1 MFRLTAPPDGR
12 HSAGVVHC
20 VKVSFLPM
28 FSQRTNWVLTPNR
41 HAQALEQLRAAGT
54 PILDLTASN
63 PTNCGFH
70 YDDGAILD
78 AFRRPEALNYDPQ
91 PRGLLSAREEVSGYY
106 LQDHHA
112 TVNPE
117 SIVLTTSTS
126 EAYSYVF
133 RLLCNPHDE
142 ILVPKPSYP
151 LFEFLADLQDVTL
164 VPYALEYAHGWFI
177 DFHSVNRALTP
188 RTRAI
193 LLVHPNNPTGSYLQ
207 TEETNR
213 LNKLCRERSLSLIV
227 DEVFLDYP
235 FAGTPRATFVA
246 NQESLTFTLS
256 GLSKISALPQ
266 MKVAWVVTSGPE
278 SLVHPALERLDVIA
292 DTFLSLNAPTQW
304 ALPTLLE
311 QRRSLQPQILGR
323 VRQNRAHLQ
332 SLVSQHHAWE
342 LLNADGG
349 WYAVLRLPAG
359 RSGEDFA
366 IQALQTHH
374 VLVHPGH
381 FYDFGE
387 DNFLVIS
394 LITPPDIFT
403 EGISRLV
410 KS

>member
-1 MFRLTAPPDGR
+1 
-12 HSAGVVHC
+12 
-20 VKVSFLPM
+20 M
-28 FSQRTNWVLTPNR
+28 FSQRTNWELTPNR
-41 HAQALEQLRAAGT
+41 HAQALKQLRAAGT

-70 YDDGAILD
+70 YDAPAILE
-78 AFRRPEALNYDPQ
+78 AFRRVEALNYDPQ
-91 PRGLLSAREEVSGYY
+91 PRGLLSAREEVARYY

-117 SIVLTTSTS
+117 AIVLTTSTS
-126 EAYSYVF
+126 EAYSDVF
-133 RLLCNPHDE
+133 RLLCNSDDE

-177 DFHSVNRALTP
+177 DFCSVIRALTP

-207 TEETNR
+207 PEEVNR
-213 LNKLCRERSLSLIV
+213 LNTLCRERNISLIV

-235 FAGTPRATFVA
+235 FAGEPRATFAA

-278 SLVHPALERLDVIA
+278 SLVHPALDRLDVIA

-304 ALPTLLE
+304 AFPTLLE
-311 QRRSLQPQILGR
+311 QRRSLQPQILRR
-323 VRQNRAHLQ
+323 VRENRAHLQ
-332 SLVSQHHAWE
+332 ALVGQHHAWE
-342 LLNADGG
+342 LLDADGG
-349 WYAVLRLPAG
+349 WYAVLRLPTG
-359 RSGEDFA
+359 CSGEDHA
-366 IQALQTHH
+366 IQLLQTRH

-381 FYDFGE
+381 FYDFGS
-387 DNFLVIS
+387 DDYLVIS
-394 LITPPDIFT
+394 LITPLDVFA
-403 EGISRLV
+403 EGISRLIQ
-410 KS
+410 S

>member
-1 MFRLTAPPDGR
+1 
-12 HSAGVVHC
+12 
-20 VKVSFLPM
+20 M
-28 FSQRTNWVLTPNR
+28 FSQRTNWELTPNR
-41 HAQALEQLRAAGT
+41 HAQALKQLRAAGT

-70 YDDGAILD
+70 YDAAAILE
-78 AFRRPEALNYDPQ
+78 AFRRVEALNYDPQ
-91 PRGLLSAREEVSGYY
+91 PRGLLSAREEVARYY
-106 LQDHHA
+106 LQDRHA
-112 TVNPE
+112 AVNPE
-117 SIVLTTSTS
+117 AIVLTTSTS

-133 RLLCNPHDE
+133 RLLCNSHDE

-177 DFHSVNRALTP
+177 DFYSVIRALTP

-207 TEETNR
+207 PEEVNR
-213 LNKLCRERSLSLIV
+213 LNTLCRERNISLIV

-235 FAGTPRATFVA
+235 FAGEPRATFAA

-278 SLVHPALERLDVIA
+278 SLVHPALDRLDVIA

-304 ALPTLLE
+304 AFPTLLE
-311 QRRSLQPQILGR
+311 QRRSLQPQILRR
-323 VRQNRAHLQ
+323 VRENRAHLQ
-332 SLVSQHHAWE
+332 ALVGQHHAWE
-342 LLNADGG
+342 LLDADGG
-349 WYAVLRLPAG
+349 WYAVLRLPTG
-359 RSGEDFA
+359 CSGEDHA
-366 IQALQTHH
+366 IELLQTRHL
-374 VLVHPGH
+374 LVHPGH

-387 DNFLVIS
+387 DIFLVIS
-394 LITPPDIFT
+394 LITPLDVFA
-403 EGISRLV
+403 EGISRLIQ
-410 KS
+410 S

>member
-1 MFRLTAPPDGR
+1 
-12 HSAGVVHC
+12 
-20 VKVSFLPM
+20 M
-28 FSQRTNWVLTPNR
+28 FSQRTNWALTPNR

-54 PILDLTASN
+54 PTLDLTASN

-70 YDDGAILD
+70 YDAAAILE
-78 AFRRPEALNYDPQ
+78 AFRRAEALNYDPQ
-91 PRGLLSAREEVSGYY
+91 PRGLLSAREEVSRYY

-112 TVNPE
+112 KVNPE
-117 SIVLTTSTS
+117 AMVLTTSTS

-133 RLLCNPHDE
+133 RLLCNSHDE

-177 DFHSVNRALTP
+177 DFQSVTRALTP

-207 TEETNR
+207 TEEVNR
-213 LNKLCRERSLSLIV
+213 LNTLCGERKISLIV

-235 FAGTPRATFVA
+235 FAGAPRASFAA

-266 MKVAWVVTSGPE
+266 MKVAWVVASGPE

-292 DTFLSLNAPTQW
+292 DTFLSLNAPAQW
-304 ALPTLLE
+304 AFPTLLE
-311 QRRSLQPQILGR
+311 QRHSLQPQILR
-323 VRQNRAHLQ
+323 RLLENRAHLQ
-332 SLVSQHHAWE
+332 MLVSQHPAWE
-342 LLNADGG
+342 LLDADGG

-359 RSGEDFA
+359 RSGEDHA
-366 IQALQTHH
+366 VQLLQTGH

-381 FYDFGE
+381 FYDFG
-387 DNFLVIS
+387 DDKFFVIS
-394 LITPPDIFT
+394 LITSPDIFT

-410 KS
+410 QS